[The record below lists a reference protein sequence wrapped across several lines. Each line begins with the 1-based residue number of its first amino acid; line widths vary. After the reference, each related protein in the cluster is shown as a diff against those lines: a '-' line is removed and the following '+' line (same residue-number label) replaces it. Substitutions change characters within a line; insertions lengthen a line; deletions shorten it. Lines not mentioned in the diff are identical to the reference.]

1 MEIVHFFFIFVAIE
15 LFESNWQ
22 KSSTLHGML
31 ENNFLVYKRNIFLYF
46 ILHISFF
53 YSIYLSISSNNF
65 GFWMSSIL
73 ALKFFDI
80 IFKLSIM
87 KKLSDGINID
97 EIVPFDANITPILR
111 YLNVIIYPLLLT
123 SSLGHPKL
131 FDISF

>member
-22 KSSTLHGML
+22 KSSTLYGML
-31 ENNFLVYKRNIFLYF
+31 ENNFLVYKKNIFLYF

-53 YSIYLSISSNNF
+53 YSLYLSVSSNNF

-87 KKLSDGINID
+87 KKLSDGININ
-97 EIVPFDANITPILR
+97 EIIPFDANIMPILR
-111 YLNVIIYPLLLT
+111 YLNVLIYPLLFIFATTL
-123 SSLGHPKL
+123 
-131 FDISF
+131 

>member
-22 KSSTLHGML
+22 KSSTLYGML
-31 ENNFLVYKRNIFLYF
+31 ENNFLVYKKNIFLYF

-53 YSIYLSISSNNF
+53 YSLYLSISSNNF

-80 IFKLSIM
+80 IFKLSIT
-87 KKLSDGINID
+87 KNVSPLSSQVLIACVMID
-97 EIVPFDANITPILR
+97 ERAAQLSTNPGN
-111 YLNVIIYPLLLT
+111 NN
-123 SSLGHPKL
+123 KL
-131 FDISF
+131 ISY

>member
-1 MEIVHFFFIFVAIE
+1 MEIVHFFFIFVVIE

-111 YLNVIIYPLLLT
+111 YLNVIIYPLLFIFATTL
-123 SSLGHPKL
+123 
-131 FDISF
+131 